1 MNNINGELKRNTD
14 LIPHV
19 NIISQISLL
28 EECEFLERALEELHI
43 KESKIVDKLVYK
55 EQEVSL
61 IVKLGHLEEGEA
73 LYRALLSMNPDNY
86 RRSLL
91 PHIF

>member
-1 MNNINGELKRNTD
+1 
-14 LIPHV
+14 

-28 EECEFLERALEELHI
+28 EECELLEGALEELHK

-61 IVKLGHLEEGEA
+61 LVKQCHLEEGEA

-86 RRSLL
+86 R
-91 PHIF
+91 